1 MDSPGGLLEE
11 RQEAVRNIKRGANWF
26 YWVAVFS
33 LLNFLLVVSDASLS
47 FLIGLGT
54 TNIFAHIG
62 HELDARLL
70 TCAGIATLVF
80 IGLFIIFGY
89 YSRKLK
95 VWAFVIGMSLYFT
108 DALLLVYIQDW
119 LSLVFHIIAL
129 VFLFL
134 GLNALFRYQKL
145 RIM

>member
-1 MDSPGGLLEE
+1 MESPGGLLEE

-26 YWVAVFS
+26 YWIAVFS
-33 LLNFLLVVSDASLS
+33 LLNFLLVVSDADLS
-47 FLIGLGT
+47 FLVGLGT
-54 TNIFAHIG
+54 TNIFTHIG

-70 TCAGIATLVF
+70 AYAGIATLVF
-80 IGLFIIFGY
+80 IGLFIVFGY

-95 VWAFVIGMSLYFT
+95 VWAFITGMVIYFA
-108 DALLLVYIQDW
+108 DALVLVYIQDW
-119 LSLVFHIIAL
+119 FSLVFHVIGL

-134 GLNALFRYQKL
+134 GLNSLFRYQKL